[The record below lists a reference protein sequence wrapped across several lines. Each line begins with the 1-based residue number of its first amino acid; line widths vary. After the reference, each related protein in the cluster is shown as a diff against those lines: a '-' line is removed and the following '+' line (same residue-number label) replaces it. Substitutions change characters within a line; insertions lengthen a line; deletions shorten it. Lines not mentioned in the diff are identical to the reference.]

1 MNMLRRKKKISL
13 PQGAVPAI
21 RKSICTGEETFGY
34 IKDNHFTSLRLIHS
48 RDDVESRE
56 IDSNNTGKAEKIA
69 NIEFKTMF
77 KTARNPFK
85 SFKVREKCEQ
95 IV

>member
-48 RDDVESRE
+48 RDEIYAEYDV
-56 IDSNNTGKAEKIA
+56 KKEKIRVYRFWKEPLIRA
-69 NIEFKTMF
+69 YGREFYS
-77 KTARNPFK
+77 ALEAASK
-85 SFKVREKCEQ
+85 SFFASE
-95 IV
+95 

>member
-1 MNMLRRKKKISL
+1 MKNRYKN
-13 PQGAVPAI
+13 A
-21 RKSICTGEETFGY
+21 
-34 IKDNHFTSLRLIHS
+34 H
-48 RDDVESRE
+48 VESRE

>member
-34 IKDNHFTSLRLIHS
+34 IKDNHFTSLRIIHS
-48 RDDVESRE
+48 RDEIYAEYDVKKEKIRE
-56 IDSNNTGKAEKIA
+56 IY
-69 NIEFKTMF
+69 
-77 KTARNPFK
+77 
-85 SFKVREKCEQ
+85 
-95 IV
+95 

>member
-1 MNMLRRKKKISL
+1 MDGERALSL
-13 PQGAVPAI
+13 LLQ
-21 RKSICTGEETFGY
+21 
-34 IKDNHFTSLRLIHS
+34 HFS
-48 RDDVESRE
+48 VESRE

>member
-1 MNMLRRKKKISL
+1 MAFLNK
-13 PQGAVPAI
+13 P
-21 RKSICTGEETFGY
+21 
-34 IKDNHFTSLRLIHS
+34 
-48 RDDVESRE
+48 VESRE

-85 SFKVREKCEQ
+85 VREKCEQ

>member
-1 MNMLRRKKKISL
+1 MEVVQARRIDPFLDEVKSNAGNDYLVLADEVVEKIMA
-13 PQGAVPAI
+13 Q
-21 RKSICTGEETFGY
+21 KSI
-34 IKDNHFTSLRLIHS
+34 
-48 RDDVESRE
+48 VESRE